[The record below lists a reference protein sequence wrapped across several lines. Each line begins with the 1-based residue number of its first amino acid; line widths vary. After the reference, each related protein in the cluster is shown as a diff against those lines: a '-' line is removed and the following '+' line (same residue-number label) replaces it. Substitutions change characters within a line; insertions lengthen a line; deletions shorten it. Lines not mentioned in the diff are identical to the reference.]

1 MYPTTET
8 EQVPAT
14 EEIIQQVI
22 DEAAASGCPISLEIT
37 RNLDGSTSFVIAYH
51 VQEYISHVEEFT
63 VEVDVDPS
71 DALLDV
77 LEKFLSVEIG
87 ERYPAFLAA

>member
-37 RNLDGSTSFVIAYH
+37 RNLDGSTSFEIAYH
-51 VQEYISHVEEFT
+51 VQEYICHVEEFI
-63 VEVDVDPS
+63 VEVDIDPP
-71 DALLDV
+71 DALQDV

-87 ERYPAFLAA
+87 KRYPAFLEA